1 MHSRGN
7 LKRGKIR
14 SPKKALPVLFALLV
28 ATFLVSLNLGFK
40 QIPIQTIFDA
50 LFYGVVDLSPQST
63 VSYVDRV
70 IIMEIRLPRLI
81 GGILVGSSL
90 GVSGAVL
97 QGIFRNNLAEPYV
110 TGVSSGAAVGGASAI
125 VLGFGVTIFGTA
137 AVSVLAFIGAIS
149 AVLLAY
155 NIARVGSR
163 VPVVTL
169 LLSGISVSVF
179 LSAIITL
186 MMVFSGEELRALI
199 FWLLGSLSS
208 MSWMKISVILPPII
222 LAFTIIAV
230 YARDLNVM
238 TLGED
243 TAHTLGVRVERSK
256 IVLIFAVSLAT
267 ALAVS
272 VSGIIGFVG
281 LVVPHITRIIFGPDH
296 RVLLPASMMGGAIFL
311 MLCDALARTA
321 FRSVGGIGMELPVGV
336 VTALI
341 GGPLFIYL
349 LRRTKGRYSL

>member
-1 MHSRGN
+1 
-7 LKRGKIR
+7 
-14 SPKKALPVLFALLV
+14 
-28 ATFLVSLNLGFK
+28 
-40 QIPIQTIFDA
+40 
-50 LFYGVVDLSPQST
+50 
-63 VSYVDRV
+63 
-70 IIMEIRLPRLI
+70 
-81 GGILVGSSL
+81 
-90 GVSGAVL
+90 
-97 QGIFRNNLAEPYV
+97 
-110 TGVSSGAAVGGASAI
+110 
-125 VLGFGVTIFGTA
+125 
-137 AVSVLAFIGAIS
+137 
-149 AVLLAY
+149 
-155 NIARVGSR
+155 
-163 VPVVTL
+163 
-169 LLSGISVSVF
+169 
-179 LSAIITL
+179 
-186 MMVFSGEELRALI
+186 
-199 FWLLGSLSS
+199 

-296 RVLLPASMMGGAIFL
+296 RVLLPSSMMGGAIFL